1 MKEEKSENNLIYY
14 NKSEILN
21 ELKNKGKYEQDST
34 LIIKWEDDIIK
45 NNDKYA
51 IKITSK
57 NDKDD
62 KLIDS
67 KNLLS
72 GLTNEILLSPLNKDS
87 DKFKQDQKQ
96 EEPKSSP
103 EKINE
108 EKTSEKIIESSD
120 IKEEKKIELIKSDIP
135 SQTQEK
141 NNE

>member
-1 MKEEKSENNLIYY
+1 M
-14 NKSEILN
+14 
-21 ELKNKGKYEQDST
+21 
-34 LIIKWEDDIIK
+34 
-45 NNDKYA
+45 
-51 IKITSK
+51 
-57 NDKDD
+57 
-62 KLIDS
+62 
-67 KNLLS
+67 
-72 GLTNEILLSPLNKDS
+72 NKDS